1 MSESNVSRTGQRFMG
16 KFRGIVTD
24 NRDPL
29 SLGRV
34 RAKVPAV
41 LGDEQT
47 GWALPC
53 VPYAGSGVGFFF
65 VPPVDAHVWIEFE
78 NGNPDYPIWVGCY
91 WGPTEVP
98 KMPAM
103 QEVKIIKTQTATITL
118 DDLPG
123 VGGIKI
129 ETANGLK
136 IVMDS
141 TGIELS
147 NGSSNIKMTPASV
160 SINNG
165 ALDII

>member
-1 MSESNVSRTGQRFMG
+1 MNEPRSTQQHLVG

-24 NRDPL
+24 NKDPL
-29 SLGRV
+29 FLGRV
-34 RAKVPAV
+34 RARVPGV
-41 LGDEQT
+41 LGNEQT

-53 VPYAGSGVGFFF
+53 VPYAGNEVGFFF
-65 VPPVDAHVWIEFE
+65 IPPVDANVWIEFE
-78 NGNPDYPIWVGCY
+78 NGNPDYPIWTGCY
-91 WGPTEVP
+91 WGPGQAP

-103 QEVKIIKTQTATITL
+103 QEVKTIKTQTATITL

-147 NGSSNIKMTPASV
+147 NGSSNIKMTPANVSV
-160 SINNG
+160 NDG

>member
-1 MSESNVSRTGQRFMG
+1 M
-16 KFRGIVTD
+16 
-24 NRDPL
+24 
-29 SLGRV
+29 
-34 RAKVPAV
+34 
-41 LGDEQT
+41 
-47 GWALPC
+47 
-53 VPYAGSGVGFFF
+53 
-65 VPPVDAHVWIEFE
+65 
-78 NGNPDYPIWVGCY
+78 
-91 WGPTEVP
+91 
-98 KMPAM
+98 
-103 QEVKIIKTQTATITL
+103 
-118 DDLPG
+118 PG